1 MQFSHTIQLYETDP
15 RLVENFFDAI
25 ISLDHN
31 LVITYWN
38 YGAELTFGYTHEEAT
53 GRYFEHI
60 ISPHNFDIKI
70 TSITKELDE
79 NLEWRGEIIH
89 KRKDESL
96 ICCLVSI
103 CKLLKKDQVQEYLL
117 ISRDVSDRKEL
128 ENLQQLNDELE
139 EQLTRKSGELTNFFE
154 RINDGFFFTDRNWRY
169 THINKKAAGFFQRD
183 PNLLI
188 GKHLWTEFPG
198 LQSSIFGKLYLKAME
213 TMQYIHVEEYNDA
226 LDKWL
231 QVDAYPN
238 DEGLSVFLRDI
249 SEEKKAERQIKESE
263 ELYRKIVETAQEGIW
278 MISSDHKTTF
288 VNSTM
293 AKMLGYERQEMVGR
307 HFRHFLHDD
316 SKALLSGNAETG
328 ENKLLPKTDVSLVT
342 KDGRQKWVI
351 VNSSSLYK
359 DDQHAGTLA
368 MVMDITERKKE
379 QELRESHQQ
388 LRDLASRLQNIREE
402 ERASLAREIH
412 DELGQQLTALKMDVY
427 WLYKHLPPGGE
438 LLKMRADAVMK
449 LVNETLPKIEKKAI
463 ELHPSLL
470 HDLGLL
476 AAIEW
481 QNKQFRSR
489 HEAMI
494 DFTARGSDESL
505 SQEVAIALYRIYQ
518 EALTNIMR
526 HAKASKITTT
536 FTQNSRSIQLT
547 IADNGLGFEPGK
559 MDKKKTLGLLSM
571 QERCVVIGGKCDITS
586 FPEKGTVISVY
597 VPMSNPNETTDD
609 KNFTGR

>member
-15 RLVENFFDAI
+15 RLVENFYDAI
-25 ISLDHN
+25 ISLDQN
-31 LVITYWN
+31 LGITFWN
-38 YGAELTFGYTHEEAT
+38 YGAQMTFGYTREEVL
-53 GRYFEHI
+53 GQYFENI
-60 ISPHNFDIKI
+60 ISPHNFDIRI
-70 TSITKELDE
+70 TSITNELAE

-96 ICCLVSI
+96 ICCVVSLSRLPQ
-103 CKLLKKDQVQEYLL
+103 KNLAQEYLL

-128 ENLQQLNDELE
+128 ENLQQLNEKLE
-139 EQLTRKSGELTNFFE
+139 EQLTRKTEQLTNFFE
-154 RINDGFFFTDRNWRY
+154 RINDGFLFIDTNWRY
-169 THINKKAAGFFQRD
+169 THVNKKAAGFFQRN
-183 PNLLI
+183 PNRLI
-188 GKHLWTEFPG
+188 GQHVWTESPG
-198 LQSSIFGKLYLKAME
+198 LQSSIFGKLYMKAME
-213 TMQYIHVEEYNDA
+213 TMQYIHVEEYSDA

-231 QVDAYPN
+231 QVDVYPN
-238 DEGLSVFLRDI
+238 EAGLAIFLRDI

-278 MISSDHKTTF
+278 MIGSDGKTTF

-293 AKMLGYERQEMVGR
+293 AKILGYERQEMIGKD
-307 HFRHFLHDD
+307 FLHFLHED
-316 SKALLSGNAETG
+316 SKSLLSRSITAG
-328 ENKLLPKTDVSLVT
+328 ENSGIPKTDVSFIT
-342 KDGRQKWVI
+342 KDGQQKWVI
-351 VNSSSLYK
+351 VNFSSLYK
-359 DDQHAGTLA
+359 EDQHTGTLA
-368 MVMDITERKKE
+368 MIMDITERKKKE
-379 QELRESHQQ
+379 QELRDSHQQ
-388 LRDLASRLQNIREE
+388 LRALASRLQTIREE

-412 DELGQQLTALKMDVY
+412 DELGQQLTALKMDIY
-427 WLYKHLPPGGE
+427 WLYKNLPAGDE
-438 LLKMRADAVMK
+438 RLRMKADAVMK

-494 DFTARGSDESL
+494 DFTARGSDESV

-536 FTQNSRSIQLT
+536 FIQNSHSIQLT

-559 MDKKKTLGLLSM
+559 IDKKKSLGLLSM

-597 VPMSNPNETTDD
+597 VPISNTKQTTA
-609 KNFTGR
+609 